1 MPHIAPY
8 ACIQGFCN
16 ATTNTLELMLML
28 VYTAVCT
35 AVLFVH
41 NVLRNTT
48 VRASP
53 IFYNQTLMS
62 LRYAGRARDI
72 KNIPTRV
79 VDVSNS
85 SATAHDAS
93 GLRST
98 VAEIERLKSQLD
110 ARTNESDRLKE
121 AVCSSDAEKEMMRK
135 QLATLKKISET
146 EKAEMDKLLNNV
158 IRRYVALNYI
168 TIPYMIMIAVLLAL
182 IVLLM

>member
-1 MPHIAPY
+1 MRCCCKLIYDVQHYI
-8 ACIQGFCN
+8 
-16 ATTNTLELMLML
+16 
-28 VYTAVCT
+28 
-35 AVLFVH
+35 
-41 NVLRNTT
+41 T

-79 VDVSNS
+79 VDVSNTT
-85 SATAHDAS
+85 ATAHDAT

-110 ARTNESDRLKE
+110 ARTSESDRLKE
-121 AVCSSDAEKEMMRK
+121 AVCRGDGEKEMMRK
-135 QLATLKKISET
+135 QLAALKKISET

-158 IRRYVALNYI
+158 IRRFVTPKQYVMYYYSYAYI
-168 TIPYMIMIAVLLAL
+168 
-182 IVLLM
+182 